1 MFSLNEIILLTNYE
15 GKKKLFWCNWLVAL
29 WREKISGINY
39 FILVGLTVNI
49 LHYMRAK
56 TSHVSRGNVSVD
68 RLSFHSQ
75 RYSVGQWLVNHFYKL
90 TIAMYV
96 LGKALIRGRKAL
108 ENRRFIKHLISE
120 QDSTGFKSDLN
131 AASSRILGEKRNLVD
146 KNKVKRL
153 VMKHQ
158 TLETK
163 HSLID
168 SILRAKVHDK

>member
-1 MFSLNEIILLTNYE
+1 
-15 GKKKLFWCNWLVAL
+15 
-29 WREKISGINY
+29 
-39 FILVGLTVNI
+39 
-49 LHYMRAK
+49 
-56 TSHVSRGNVSVD
+56 
-68 RLSFHSQ
+68 
-75 RYSVGQWLVNHFYKL
+75 
-90 TIAMYV
+90 MYV
-96 LGKALIRGRKAL
+96 SGKALIGGRKAL

-131 AASSRILGEKRNLVD
+131 AASSRILGEKRNLED